1 MLPRFL
7 RPRPLDRYVFAEW
20 WKIFVTT
27 SLGFPV
33 LVIVIDL
40 VDHLNDY
47 LSRNIPPMNIA
58 LSYLFWLPDS
68 MFLVLPA
75 AVLFATVFSIGA
87 FTRYSEIT
95 AAKASGISFYR
106 LTAPIYAG
114 ASIAV
119 MMGLGLSVLV
129 PITNAKRNDLL
140 QESQFKSGTD
150 RFNFTYAAP
159 EGRVYRVSAL
169 SSQRHTIDG
178 LAIER
183 KGSGPDYPTVML
195 TANHGDWSPQRG
207 WAFNR
212 GVVHV
217 YPDSTRSFTVQF
229 DSVRDNR
236 FKETPADLMAIPRKP
251 EDLGYQDLSRYIKA
265 AERSGSDAA
274 ELRVERAQKIAVP
287 MTCIIIVMFGA
298 ALATSTQRGG
308 AAYGVGVSL
317 ATTITFLMMIQLT
330 KGVGSKGL
338 IPPDL
343 AAWIPNVLF
352 GVAGAYLLA
361 RVRT

>member
-1 MLPRFL
+1 MSLL
-7 RPRPLDRYVFAEW
+7 RLRPLDKYVFAEW

-27 SLGFPV
+27 SVGFPL
-33 LVIVIDL
+33 LVIIIDL
-40 VDHLNDY
+40 VDHLEAY
-47 LSRNIPPMNIA
+47 LNRNIAPGKIL
-58 LSYLFWLPDS
+58 LSYIFWIPDS
-68 MFLVLPA
+68 MFLALPA

-106 LTAPIYAG
+106 LTMPIYFGAFLAAG
-114 ASIAV
+114 L
-119 MMGLGLSVLV
+119 GLGLSWLV

-140 QESQFKSGTD
+140 EESQFKTGTD
-150 RFNFTYAAP
+150 RFNFTYAGT

-169 SSQRHTIDG
+169 NSTRHTIEG
-178 LAIER
+178 LEIER
-183 KGSGPDYPTVML
+183 KGQGVDYPTVIL
-195 TANHGDWSPQRG
+195 ATGRGTWDPRRG
-207 WAFNR
+207 WSFQA
-212 GVVHV
+212 GVAHV
-217 YPDSTRSFTVQF
+217 MPDSNWTFSVQF
-229 DSVRDNR
+229 DSLHDNH
-236 FKETPADLMAIPRKP
+236 FHENPADLMAIPRKP
-251 EDLGYQDLSRYIKA
+251 EDMGYQDLSRFIRA

-287 MTCIIIVMFGA
+287 VTCLIIVLFGA
-298 ALATSTQRGG
+298 ALATSTKRGG

-317 ATTITFLMMIQLT
+317 ATTITFLMLIQLT

-343 AAWIPNVLF
+343 AAWLPNMVFGAAGLF
-352 GVAGAYLLA
+352 LLS

>member
-1 MLPRFL
+1 VFL
-7 RPRPLDRYVFAEW
+7 KPRPLDRYVFAEW
-20 WKIFVTT
+20 WNIFVATA
-27 SLGFPV
+27 LGFPI

-40 VDHLNDY
+40 VDHLTDY
-47 LSRNIPPMNIA
+47 LNRNIPPGNIA

-87 FTRYSEIT
+87 FTRHSEIT

-114 ASIAV
+114 ATLAC
-119 MMGLGLSVLV
+119 GLGLMLSWLV
-129 PITNAKRNDLL
+129 PITNAKRSELL
-140 QESQFKSGTD
+140 QESQFKTGTD
-150 RFNFTYAAP
+150 RYNFTYAGT

-178 LAIER
+178 LEIER
-183 KGSGPDYPTVML
+183 KGNGVDYPTVIL
-195 TANHGDWSPQRG
+195 TANHGTWTPSHG
-207 WAFNR
+207 WELSR

-217 YPDSTRSFTVQF
+217 VPDSNRNFSVQF
-229 DSVRDNR
+229 DSVHDKGFR
-236 FKETPADLMAIPRKP
+236 ETPADLMAIPRKP
-251 EDLGYQDLSRYIKA
+251 EDMGYRDLTRYIRA
-265 AERSGSDAA
+265 AERSGGDAA

-287 MTCIIIVMFGA
+287 VTCIIIVMFGA
-298 ALATSTQRGG
+298 SLATSTKRGG

-317 ATTITFLMMIQLT
+317 ATTIAFLMLIQLT
-330 KGVGSKGL
+330 KGVGNKGL

-343 AAWIPNVLF
+343 AAWVPNVLF
-352 GVAGAYLLA
+352 GVVGAFLLF

>member
-1 MLPRFL
+1 MLG
-7 RPRPLDRYVFAEW
+7 PRPLDRYVFSEW
-20 WKIFVTT
+20 WKIFMTT
-27 SLGFPV
+27 WLGFPV

-47 LSRNIPPMNIA
+47 LNRNIPPGNIL

-87 FTRYSEIT
+87 FTRHSEIT
-95 AAKASGISFYR
+95 AAKATGISFYR
-106 LTAPIYAG
+106 MTAPIYVG
-114 ASIAV
+114 ATFACLI
-119 MMGLGLSVLV
+119 GLGLSVLV

-140 QESQFKSGTD
+140 EESQFKTGTD
-150 RFNFTYAAP
+150 RYNFTYAAT
-159 EGRVYRVSAL
+159 EGRVYRVGAL

-178 LAIER
+178 LEIER
-183 KGSGPDYPTVML
+183 KGNGRDYPTVIL
-195 TANHGDWSPQRG
+195 TANHGTWSNGRG
-207 WAFNR
+207 WALAR
-212 GVVHV
+212 GVLHIV
-217 YPDSTRSFTVQF
+217 PDTTTNFTVQF
-229 DSVRDNR
+229 DSVHDNR
-236 FKETPADLMAIPRKP
+236 FQETPADLMAIPRKP
-251 EDLGYQDLSRYIKA
+251 EDMGYQDLTRYIRA
-265 AERSGSDAA
+265 AERSGSDAG

-287 MTCIIIVMFGA
+287 VTCIIIVMFGA

-317 ATTITFLMMIQLT
+317 ATTIAFLMLIQLT

-343 AAWIPNVLF
+343 AAWVPNLLF
-352 GVAGAYLLA
+352 GLAGAYLLA

>member
-1 MLPRFL
+1 M
-7 RPRPLDRYVFAEW
+7 RPLDRYVFAEW
-20 WKIFVTT
+20 WNIFVATA
-27 SLGFPV
+27 LGFPI

-47 LSRNIPPMNIA
+47 LNRNIPPGNIA

-87 FTRYSEIT
+87 FTRHAEIT

-106 LTAPIYAG
+106 LTAPIYFG
-114 ASIAV
+114 ATLAC
-119 MMGLGLSVLV
+119 GLGLLLSWLV

-140 QESQFKSGTD
+140 QESQFKTGTD
-150 RFNFTYAAP
+150 RYNFTYAGT

-178 LAIER
+178 LEIER
-183 KGSGPDYPTVML
+183 KGNGPDYPTVIL
-195 TANHGDWSPQRG
+195 TANHGTWTPAHG
-207 WAFNR
+207 WDLAH

-217 YPDSTRSFTVQF
+217 VPDSNRNFTIQF

-236 FKETPADLMAIPRKP
+236 FRETPADLMAIPRKP
-251 EDLGYQDLSRYIKA
+251 EDMGYKDLSRYIAA
-265 AERSGSDAA
+265 AERSGGDAG

-287 MTCIIIVMFGA
+287 VTCIIIVMFGA
-298 ALATSTQRGG
+298 ALATSTKRGG

-317 ATTITFLMMIQLT
+317 ATTIAFLMLIQLT

-343 AAWIPNVLF
+343 AAWVPNVLF
-352 GVAGAYLLA
+352 GLAGAYLLA

>member
-1 MLPRFL
+1 VAWL
-7 RPRPLDRYVFAEW
+7 RIRPLDKYVFAEW
-20 WKIFVTT
+20 WKIFITT
-27 SLGFPV
+27 SIGFPI

-40 VDHLNDY
+40 VDHLESY
-47 LSRNIPPMNIA
+47 LNRNIPPGRIA
-58 LSYLFWLPDS
+58 LSYIFWLPDS

-106 LTAPIYAG
+106 LTSPIYFGALLAAG
-114 ASIAV
+114 L
-119 MMGLGLSVLV
+119 GLGLSWLV

-140 QESQFKSGTD
+140 EESQFKTGTD
-150 RFNFTYAAP
+150 RYNFTYAGT

-169 SSQRHTIDG
+169 NSIRHTIDG
-178 LAIER
+178 LQVER
-183 KGSGPDYPTVML
+183 KGQGLDYPTVIL
-195 TANHGDWSPQRG
+195 ATSHGTWDPHRG
-207 WAFNR
+207 WSFQA
-212 GVVHV
+212 GVAHV
-217 YPDSTRSFTVQF
+217 MPDSNTTFSVQF
-229 DSVRDNR
+229 DSLRDNH
-236 FKETPADLMAIPRKP
+236 FHENPADLMAIPRKP
-251 EDLGYQDLSRYIKA
+251 EDMGYQDLSRFIRA

-287 MTCIIIVMFGA
+287 MTCLIIVLFGA

-317 ATTITFLMMIQLT
+317 ATTIVFLMLIQLT

-343 AAWIPNVLF
+343 AAWLPNMVF
-352 GVAGAYLLA
+352 GATGAFLLS

>member
-1 MLPRFL
+1 MSIM
-7 RPRPLDRYVFAEW
+7 PRPLDKYVFAEW

-27 SLGFPV
+27 SIGFPI

-40 VDHLNDY
+40 VDHLESY
-47 LSRNIPPMNIA
+47 LNRNIPPGKIF
-58 LSYLFWLPDS
+58 LSYVFWLPDS

-87 FTRYSEIT
+87 FTRHSEIT

-114 ASIAV
+114 ALVAAIL
-119 MMGLGLSVLV
+119 GLGLAVLV
-129 PITNAKRNDLL
+129 PITNAKRDELL
-140 QESQFKSGTD
+140 NESQFKTGTE
-150 RFNFTYAAP
+150 RYNFTYAGT

-169 SSQRHTIDG
+169 NSERHTIQG
-178 LAIER
+178 IQIER
-183 KGSGPDYPTVML
+183 KGRGPDYPTVIL
-195 TANHGDWSPQRG
+195 ASSSGVWDAKRG
-207 WAFNR
+207 WALR
-212 GVVHV
+212 SGVVHV
-217 YPDSTRSFTVQF
+217 MPDSTSTFAIEF

-236 FKETPADLMAIPRKP
+236 FRETPADLMAIPRKP
-251 EDLGYQDLSRYIKA
+251 EDMGYRDLSRFIAA

-287 MTCIIIVMFGA
+287 LTCLIIVLFGA
-298 ALATSTQRGG
+298 PLATSTQRGG
-308 AAYGVGVSL
+308 AAYGVGISL
-317 ATTITFLMMIQLT
+317 ATTIVFLMLIQLT

-343 AAWIPNVLF
+343 AAWVPNIIF
-352 GVAGAYLLA
+352 GIAGGYLLA

>member
-1 MLPRFL
+1 VAFPRF
-7 RPRPLDRYVFAEW
+7 RPLDRYVFSEW
-20 WKIFVTT
+20 WTIFIAM
-27 SLGFPV
+27 SIGFPI

-40 VDHLNDY
+40 VDHLESY
-47 LSRNIPPMNIA
+47 LNRNIAPGKIA
-58 LSYLFWLPDS
+58 LSYIFWIPDS
-68 MFLVLPA
+68 MFLALPA

-106 LTAPIYAG
+106 LTMPIYFG
-114 ASIAV
+114 AFLAACL
-119 MMGLGLSVLV
+119 GLGLSWLV

-140 QESQFKSGTD
+140 QESQFKTGTD
-150 RFNFTYAAP
+150 RFNFTYAGT

-169 SSQRHTIDG
+169 NSVRHTIEG
-178 LAIER
+178 LEIER
-183 KGSGPDYPTVML
+183 KGQGVDYPTVIL
-195 TANHGDWSPQRG
+195 ATNHGAWDPQRG
-207 WAFNR
+207 WSFQA
-212 GVVHV
+212 GVAHV
-217 YPDSTRSFTVQF
+217 MPDSNTTFSVQF
-229 DSVRDNR
+229 DSLRDNH
-236 FKETPADLMAIPRKP
+236 FHENPADLMAIPRKP
-251 EDLGYQDLSRYIKA
+251 EDMGYRDLSRFIRA
-265 AERSGSDAA
+265 AERSGGDAA

-287 MTCIIIVMFGA
+287 VTCLIIVLFGA

-317 ATTITFLMMIQLT
+317 ATTITFLMLIQLT

-343 AAWIPNVLF
+343 AAWLPNMVFGAAGLF
-352 GVAGAYLLA
+352 LLS